1 MDNMVIM
8 AYNITVGHKGDEV
21 MNLLEEKSISIAKQD
36 FPNIVRQAA
45 KGHETITCNFK
56 SSSREKVSIIST
68 EIYEEIL
75 DRGYKF
81 NPTIEE
87 DPDNKGYTISIDEL
101 LIHGDGPT
109 VIDALSDLAENLM
122 DYAQDYLTRV
132 DFFRQIENR
141 KHHYPYLRRVA
152 KLSDIYKVM
161 EVIAECHTSLQQAI
175 LNQSQKG

>member
-1 MDNMVIM
+1 
-8 AYNITVGHKGDEV
+8 

-45 KGHETITCNFK
+45 KGHETITRNFK
-56 SSSREKVSIIST
+56 SLNHEKVSIIST
-68 EIYEEIL
+68 DIFEEIL

-87 DPDNKGYTISIDEL
+87 DPDGHGYTIFIDEL

-109 VIDALSDLAENLM
+109 LISALNDLAENLM
-122 DYAQDYLTRV
+122 DYAEDYLKRI
-132 DFFRQIENR
+132 DFFRQIDNR
-141 KHHYPYLRRVA
+141 KHHYPYLRRIA
-152 KLSDIYKVM
+152 KLTDIDQVM
-161 EVIAECHTSLQQAI
+161 EVIAECHTNLQQAI

>member
-1 MDNMVIM
+1 
-8 AYNITVGHKGDEV
+8 

-36 FPNIVRQAA
+36 FPNIIRQAA
-45 KGHETITCNFK
+45 KGHEVITSNFK
-56 SSSREKVSIIST
+56 TFGSSKVSIIST

-81 NPTIEE
+81 NPVIDE
-87 DPDNKGYTISIDEL
+87 DPDGNGYTISIDEL
-101 LIHGDGPT
+101 LIHGEGPT
-109 VIDALSDLAENLM
+109 LMEALRDLAENLT

-141 KHHYPYLRRVA
+141 KHHYPYLRRIA
-152 KLSDIYKVM
+152 KLTDLNQVM

-175 LNQSQKG
+175 SNQLPKD

>member
-1 MDNMVIM
+1 MS
-8 AYNITVGHKGDEV
+8 
-21 MNLLEEKSISIAKQD
+21 LLEEKSISMAKQD

-45 KGHETITCNFK
+45 KGHETITRNFK
-56 SSSREKVSIIST
+56 SSSCDKVSIIST

-81 NPTIEE
+81 NPIVEG
-87 DPDNKGYTISIDEL
+87 DPDDKGYTISIDEL

-109 VIDALSDLAENLM
+109 LIHALSDLAENLM
-122 DYAQDYLTRV
+122 DYAQDYLSRV

-141 KHHYPYLRRVA
+141 KNHYPYLRRIA
-152 KLSDIYKVM
+152 KLTDAYQVM